1 MPLKSGKM
9 TRQEAAFVG
18 VMATT
23 GDATYAAAKAGYA
36 SPQPRGSQNMANP
49 AIQAAV
55 REKELAT
62 IHNDLLPLA
71 NKVLR
76 AALTEGNL
84 VPWGAKLKAVEIV
97 HKRVFGEQEAGSGK
111 TPAEMSPDELSAALD
126 RLKRELSDRS
136 TIVLEATAEPVE
148 TGVFD

>member
-1 MPLKSGKM
+1 MPLKSGRM
-9 TRQEAAFVG
+9 TRQETAFVG
-18 VMATT
+18 VMAST

-55 REKELAT
+55 RDAALVE

-76 AALTEGNL
+76 LALSEGGA
-84 VPWGAKLKAVEIV
+84 VPWGAKMKAVEIV

-126 RLKRELSDRS
+126 RLKRELSERS
-136 TIVLEATAEPVE
+136 TLVLDHQAEASE